1 MERRL
6 AELDR
11 LDQGRRPRRRRSR
24 ARGGLV
30 TLGAFTIF
38 VVGTASMLWSEYDV
52 RVSADGLE
60 GANRLLPEVAAI
72 DNGGSYEFLV
82 SDGGEPVAYSPC
94 RRLSIR
100 VNDRLQP
107 PGAHGVIEEAAA
119 RVSAATG
126 LLITVDGTT
135 DELPDRSDS
144 RMSGPAWTGSGPAP
158 ILVAWTTPDQDPELR
173 GRPAGVGGS
182 VAHAANPT
190 GDLRYVEG
198 SASLDTPA
206 LAPMLSQ
213 PNGRALVRAVVMHEL
228 AHVVGLGHVDD
239 PRELM
244 YEGNV
249 GVTSFGPGDLA
260 GLARLGQGE
269 CF

>member
-11 LDQGRRPRRRRSR
+11 LDRGVQPRRRRSGP
-24 ARGGLV
+24 RGGLV

-38 VVGTASMLWSEYDV
+38 VLGTAFMLWSEYDV

-60 GANRLLPEVAAI
+60 GTNRLMPEVATL
-72 DNGGSYEFLV
+72 DSGGAYEFLAT
-82 SDGGEPVAYSPC
+82 DGGEPVAYSPC

-107 PGAHGVIEEAAA
+107 TAARGVVEEAAG

-126 LLITVDGTT
+126 LLISVDGTT
-135 DELPDRSDS
+135 DELPDRTE
-144 RMSGPAWTGSGPAP
+144 RRLSGPAWTGSGPAP
-158 ILVAWTTPDQDPELR
+158 VLVAWTTPDQDPELR

-190 GDLRYVEG
+190 GDLRYVKG
-198 SASLDTPA
+198 SVSLDAPA
-206 LAPMLSQ
+206 LAKMLVH
-213 PNGRALVRAVVMHEL
+213 PTGRVLVRAIVMHEL
-228 AHVVGLGHVDD
+228 AHVVGLDHVKD

-244 YEGNV
+244 YEDNV
-249 GVTSFGPGDLA
+249 GVTSFGAGDLA
-260 GLARLGQGE
+260 GLARLGKGD